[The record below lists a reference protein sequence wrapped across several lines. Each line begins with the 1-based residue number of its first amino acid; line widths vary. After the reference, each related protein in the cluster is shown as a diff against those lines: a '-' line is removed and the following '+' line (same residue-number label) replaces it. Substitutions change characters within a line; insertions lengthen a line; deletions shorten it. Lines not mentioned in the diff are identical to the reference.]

1 MLVEQGAVP
10 LAALP
15 VAQFRD
21 HLRLGTGFPEEGMQ
35 DGLLESYLRAAIAA
49 VEGRIGKAL
58 VTRRFLW
65 ELSAWSGRFPQAL
78 PLAPVSAVVEVAL
91 VDAAGGRSVLAPS
104 SWRLR
109 RDAHRPKLEPVT
121 GVFPAIPSGGRA
133 EVIFDAG
140 FGPHWGAVPADLS
153 QAVLLLAAEF
163 YERRHE
169 GTEGW
174 TALPVLVQTLIA
186 RWRTVRVLGG
196 GQA

>member
-21 HLRLGTGFPEEGMQ
+21 HLRLGTGFADGGLQ

-65 ELSAWSGRFPQAL
+65 ETAAWSGRPSQAL
-78 PLAPVSAVVEVAL
+78 PLAPVSAVIEVAL
-91 VDAAGGRSVLAPS
+91 VDAAGARTVLSPS
-104 SWRLR
+104 LWRLR
-109 RDAHRPKLEPVT
+109 RDAHRPKLEPVS
-121 GVFPAIPSGGRA
+121 GFFPPVPPGGMA
-133 EVIFDAG
+133 EVVFDAG
-140 FGPHWGAVPADLS
+140 FGPQWGAVPSDLS

-163 YERRHE
+163 YERRHD
-169 GTEGW
+169 GNEGW
-174 TALPVLVQTLIA
+174 TALPALVQSLIS

>member
-10 LAALP
+10 VSALP
-15 VAQFRD
+15 MAQLRD
-21 HLRLGTGFPEEGMQ
+21 HLRLGTGFVEDGLQ

-58 VTRRFLW
+58 LTRRFLW
-65 ELSAWSGRFPQAL
+65 EVATWNGRAAQAL
-78 PLAPVSAVVEVAL
+78 PLAPVADIIEVAL
-91 VDAAGGRSVLAPS
+91 VDAAGTRMVLAPS
-104 SWRLR
+104 IWRLR
-109 RDAHRPKLEPVT
+109 RDAHRPRLEAAS
-121 GVFPAIPSGGRA
+121 GFFPQVPAGGRA

-140 FGPHWGAVPADLS
+140 FGSHWGAVPPDLG

-163 YERRHE
+163 YERRHD
-169 GTEGW
+169 GGEGW
-174 TALPVLVQTLIA
+174 SALPALVQTLIA